1 MDFKS
6 AMLELLE
13 DNYPTLR
20 VIPKGDKRHTYEL
33 AIRYCEDLD
42 DEILMCRYVSKDGN
56 MNDWEPIA
64 YLFCDEDV
72 IDGEWEIVPDTEV
85 RE

>member
-20 VIPKGDKRHTYEL
+20 VIPKGDKRYTYEL

-42 DEILMCRYVSKDGN
+42 DEILMCRCKFVGGDKS
-56 MNDWEPIA
+56 DWEPIA

-72 IDGEWEIVPDTEV
+72 IDGEWEIIPDTEV
-85 RE
+85 DE